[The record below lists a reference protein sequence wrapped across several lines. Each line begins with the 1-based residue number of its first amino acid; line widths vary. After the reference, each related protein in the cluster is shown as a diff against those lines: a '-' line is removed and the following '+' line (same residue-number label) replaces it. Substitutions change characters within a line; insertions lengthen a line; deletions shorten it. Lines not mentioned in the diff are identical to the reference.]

1 VEVLGI
7 PGSPHITSRAHNPK
21 VPSSNLGPAT
31 IFSQS
36 YAQFELLVWTCGGK
50 PPSRSLIS
58 FALVARVDRD
68 PRDRNT
74 PLLPDPRLS
83 NEKELL
89 LTSDGKP
96 VAVLVNV
103 GPSDDPE
110 VVIQAVRDSRSRLA
124 LARVRASARKAGTNT
139 MSTRDIEREIAT
151 ARRERGIQ
159 R

>member
-1 VEVLGI
+1 M
-7 PGSPHITSRAHNPK
+7 
-21 VPSSNLGPAT
+21 NLIA
-31 IFSQS
+31 IKDLKQ
-36 YAQFELLVWTCGGK
+36 
-50 PPSRSLIS
+50 
-58 FALVARVDRD
+58 
-68 PRDRNT
+68 PRR
-74 PLLPDPRLS
+74 LKERLS

-103 GPSDDPE
+103 GPLDDPE

-139 MSTRDIEREIAT
+139 MGLRDVEREIVT
-151 ARRERGIQ
+151 SRRERGTQ